1 MNGWRSAAVMA
12 GMLDGEG
19 RGGGR
24 QQREHTYDA
33 RSSRDGEAEDAE
45 VPGQAGSRGRGG
57 ARDAE
62 APKTT
67 CRGTGDFSP
76 VRAVR
81 GCLILVAV
89 RRRRGRWGCGSA
101 PVGRASGCVSV

>member
-1 MNGWRSAAVMA
+1 MA

-45 VPGQAGSRGRGG
+45 VPGQAGS
-57 ARDAE
+57 
-62 APKTT
+62 
-67 CRGTGDFSP
+67 
-76 VRAVR
+76 
-81 GCLILVAV
+81 
-89 RRRRGRWGCGSA
+89 
-101 PVGRASGCVSV
+101 